1 MKDFLSRQR
10 LQLYEFGLFYYIKRK
25 VRACLNIDI
34 LIVVLILPLCLPL
47 YVFLW
52 IIYPFKRIRFGSL
65 NESIIGHFAGNI
77 ELYLCEKDHGIQP
90 SNSIDIF
97 YYNGNVCNY
106 QLLKMWK
113 RVLSV
118 NKIKLFHINKITA
131 YLAKIIE
138 RMPTGGIHRITTTC
152 SDRDILGLLEKSKIH
167 LLFTPDEKKNAQAD
181 LHKMGV
187 GNTQPF
193 ICLMNR
199 DKSYK
204 EKVNPRR
211 DWSYHDYRN
220 SNIKN
225 YVLASEELAKRGYH
239 VIRMGSEV
247 EETMKTNNS
256 NNIIEYA
263 HHGFRTELLDIY
275 LSANCH
281 FFLNG
286 DSGLGGIPRIFR
298 RPIVHVNLSSLEYIL
313 SWDSNIITIPKKYW
327 LKNEHRLMTFREMI
341 ESGASRYLHTKKFE
355 GHGIELVENTPDEI
369 ADVAIEMDERLKG
382 TWEST
387 DEDEELQKKFWTL
400 IKPSDLNKVFRSR
413 IGTEFL
419 RQNRELLDQK

>member
-1 MKDFLSRQR
+1 MKDFLDRQR
-10 LQLYEFGLFYYIKRK
+10 LQLHEFGLSHYIKRK
-25 VRACLNIDI
+25 IRAYLNIDI
-34 LIVVLILPLCLPL
+34 LIVVLILPLYLPL

-220 SNIKN
+220 SNIK
-225 YVLASEELAKRGYH
+225 
-239 VIRMGSEV
+239 
-247 EETMKTNNS
+247 
-256 NNIIEYA
+256 
-263 HHGFRTELLDIY
+263 IY
-275 LSANCH
+275 L
-281 FFLNG
+281 FF
-286 DSGLGGIPRIFR
+286 RIFKK
-298 RPIVHVNLSSLEYIL
+298 
-313 SWDSNIITIPKKYW
+313 SWAGMSVLIPVP
-327 LKNEHRLMTFREMI
+327 LK
-341 ESGASRYLHTKKFE
+341 
-355 GHGIELVENTPDEI
+355 
-369 ADVAIEMDERLKG
+369 
-382 TWEST
+382 
-387 DEDEELQKKFWTL
+387 
-400 IKPSDLNKVFRSR
+400 
-413 IGTEFL
+413 
-419 RQNRELLDQK
+419 